1 MGIYSCV
8 DVEKRTL
15 LTTTSGRVNRVDR
28 PDGYA
33 APIAVSRH
41 ARISESTDVRPGL
54 PWVMTIL
61 GCFVSYE
68 AQAASH
74 AASQQR
80 LLV

>member
-1 MGIYSCV
+1 MGIYSFV

-33 APIAVSRH
+33 APIAVSPH
-41 ARISESTDVRPGL
+41 ARIAESTDVRPGL
-54 PWVMTIL
+54 PWVMTAL

-68 AQAASH
+68 A
-74 AASQQR
+74 
-80 LLV
+80 